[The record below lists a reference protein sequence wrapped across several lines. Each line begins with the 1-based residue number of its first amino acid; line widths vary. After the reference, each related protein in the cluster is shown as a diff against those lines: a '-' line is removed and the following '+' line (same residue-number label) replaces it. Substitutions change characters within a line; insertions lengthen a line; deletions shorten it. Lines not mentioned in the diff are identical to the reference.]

1 MIVSITFKNNYG
13 AVPYTAA
20 SIVSEH
26 TDTKNAL
33 EDAFNKT
40 QNVFCSWSE
49 KPVAGVTVCHYNF
62 DGTPLRSSMVG
73 DVFTVWTSDKDF
85 KKFEVARVGFKE
97 VA

>member
-13 AVPYTAA
+13 AVPYSAA

-26 TDTKNAL
+26 TDIKNAL
-33 EDAFNKT
+33 EDAFSKT

-49 KPVAGVTVCHYNF
+49 KPASGVTVCHHNF

-73 DVFTVWTSDKDF
+73 DEFTVFDAHGTPTKY
-85 KKFEVARVGFKE
+85 EVARLGFKE
-97 VA
+97 LV

>member
-13 AVPYTAA
+13 AVPYSAA
-20 SIVSEH
+20 SVISEH
-26 TDTKNAL
+26 TDTKSAL
-33 EDAFNKT
+33 EDAFGKT

-49 KPVAGVTVCHYNF
+49 KPAAGVTVCHHNF

-73 DVFTVWTSDKDF
+73 DEFTVFDADGAAT
-85 KKFEVARVGFKE
+85 KFEVARIGFKE

>member
-13 AVPYTAA
+13 AVPYSAA

-26 TDTKNAL
+26 TDTQHAL

-73 DVFTVWTSDKDF
+73 DEFTVFDADGAAT
-85 KKFEVARVGFKE
+85 KFEVARIGFKE